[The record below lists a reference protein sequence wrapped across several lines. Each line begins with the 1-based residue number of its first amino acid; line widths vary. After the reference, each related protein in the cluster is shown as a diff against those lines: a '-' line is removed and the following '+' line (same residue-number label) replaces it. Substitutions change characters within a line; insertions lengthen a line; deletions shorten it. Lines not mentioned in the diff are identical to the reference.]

1 MSIHYK
7 TDESVRD
14 DVELQAWCREI
25 TEIGLLGAQD
35 RGRMSPKTPTCDSSL
50 ELPQNL
56 FYFLWNL
63 PEAFPTPMNPPKA
76 FPDSFSS
83 QLEAGLHP
91 VQGEPL

>member
-1 MSIHYK
+1 MSLHYK

-14 DVELQAWCREI
+14 DIELQAWCRDI

-56 FYFLWNL
+56 LYFYGTSRSISNSF
-63 PEAFPTPMNPPKA
+63 EHTQSFPRL
-76 FPDSFSS
+76 
-83 QLEAGLHP
+83 LEAGLHP